1 MAKKLNPRHG
11 SMQYWPRV
19 RAKRQY
25 PRIRSLPSS
34 DTASLLG
41 FAGYKAGMTQVVVRD
56 NDKNSMT
63 RGELVSLPATVIEC
77 PPLRLVSLRLYRNAG
92 YGREVSRELF
102 FKPEKFL
109 SRKSKSP
116 GSYAK
121 ADDLDNLELEG
132 VKEATVVVHTQPSKL
147 SLKKKTPEVFE
158 FGLGGSLQ
166 DKIAFVKQWIGKDI
180 PASEVLK
187 EGVYTDLRAVTK
199 GKGTQGP
206 VKRFGIGLRPKKSEK
221 TIRGPGS
228 LGGWIAQGH
237 SMYRISHAGTM
248 GYHQRIQYNNY
259 ILSISDDLEKVNPD
273 GGFINYG
280 PVKNTYVLVK
290 GSVPGPKKR
299 LVALT
304 NPLRKGKQFAAPTV
318 ESINTQSKQ
327 GN

>member
-34 DTASLLG
+34 GTASLLG

-63 RGELVSLPATVIEC
+63 KGELISLPATVIEC
-77 PPLRLVSLRLYRNAG
+77 PPLRIASLRLYKVAG
-92 YGREVSRELF
+92 YGREVTQELF
-102 FKPEKFL
+102 FKPEKGL
-109 SRKSKSP
+109 ARKTNVSKSF
-116 GSYAK
+116 SK
-121 ADDLDNLELEG
+121 AEDLDTIDFTA
-132 VKEATVVVHTQPSKL
+132 VIDATVVVYTQPAKL
-147 SLKKKTPEVFE
+147 SFKKKTPEVFE
-158 FGLGGSLQ
+158 LSLGGEAK
-166 DKIAFVKQWIGKDI
+166 DKVAFVKEWIGKEI
-180 PASEVLK
+180 PVTEILK
-187 EGVYTDLRAVTK
+187 EGSYIDARAITK
-199 GKGTQGP
+199 GKGFQGP
-206 VKRFGIGLRPKKSEK
+206 VKRFGIGLRAKKSEK
-221 TIRGPGS
+221 VVRGPGS

-248 GYHQRIQYNNY
+248 GYHQRIQHNNY
-259 ILSISDDLEKVNPD
+259 VISISDDVEKVNPD

-280 PVKNTYVLVK
+280 LVKNTYLLVK

-299 LVALT
+299 LIALT
-304 NPLRKGKQFAAPTV
+304 SPLRKGKQFAAPTV
-318 ESINTQSKQ
+318 EAINTQSKQ